1 MSEKRGAKETAR
13 VEAFSDG
20 VFAIAITLLILEIK
34 VPHLPSGAGSREL
47 LYALLAEWPS
57 FLAFVHS
64 FTAILIMW
72 INHHG
77 LFNLIQTIDRRALF
91 ANGLLLLLIT
101 FVPFPTAVL
110 AAYIDQQAANAAA
123 AVYCGTYVLICLTY
137 NFLWHSVA
145 TARRLVE
152 ARVSQTQIKR
162 VRRAYLI
169 ALAIYLVATIVAL
182 FSAFAGLAISSSLW
196 VLWALLN
203 YGPKEEAG
211 NIQAQ
216 ARRSSHGES
225 REK

>member
-1 MSEKRGAKETAR
+1 MSEKRDAKETAR

-47 LYALLAEWPS
+47 LHALLAEWPS
-57 FLAFVHS
+57 LLAFVLS
-64 FTAILIMW
+64 FTAVLVMW

-77 LFNLIQTIDRRALF
+77 LFNLIQTIDRRSLF

-110 AAYIDQQAANAAA
+110 AAYIDQEAANAAA
-123 AVYCGTYVLICLTY
+123 AVYCGTYVLICLAY
-137 NFLWHSVA
+137 NLLWHS
-145 TARRLVE
+145 TAIDRRLVE
-152 ARVSQTQIKR
+152 AQVSQTHINSI
-162 VRRAYLI
+162 RRAYLI
-169 ALAIYLVATIVAL
+169 ALPIYLVATVVAL

-211 NIQAQ
+211 NVQAQ
-216 ARRSSHGES
+216 ARRGSHSES
-225 REK
+225 RGK

>member
-1 MSEKRGAKETAR
+1 MSEKRDAKETAR

-47 LYALLAEWPS
+47 LHALLAEWPS
-57 FLAFVHS
+57 LLAFVLS
-64 FTAILIMW
+64 FTAVLVMW

-77 LFNLIQTIDRRALF
+77 LFNLIQTIDRRSLF

-110 AAYIDQQAANAAA
+110 AAYIDQEAANAA
-123 AVYCGTYVLICLTY
+123 AVYCGTYVLICLAY
-137 NFLWHSVA
+137 NLLWHS
-145 TARRLVE
+145 TAIDRRLVE
-152 ARVSQTQIKR
+152 AQVSQTHINSI
-162 VRRAYLI
+162 RRAYLI
-169 ALAIYLVATIVAL
+169 ALPIYLVATVVAL

-211 NIQAQ
+211 NVQAQ
-216 ARRSSHGES
+216 ARRGSHGES
-225 REK
+225 RGK